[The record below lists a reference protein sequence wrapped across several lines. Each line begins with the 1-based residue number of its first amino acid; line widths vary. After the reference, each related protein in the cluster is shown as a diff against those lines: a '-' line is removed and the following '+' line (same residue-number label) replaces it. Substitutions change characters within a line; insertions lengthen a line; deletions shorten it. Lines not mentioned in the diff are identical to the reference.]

1 MSIDFPF
8 LSKLKLSLKKIVW
21 IFLLLIQKQRM
32 LSFVGS
38 LILPWAGRQW
48 WRHPAPA
55 GETGVSRGLHQFP
68 SCLAPHTG
76 LNNADTETV
85 CEHVYV
91 ALEKTNA
98 IKAGFGHGGTVPM
111 DAQIRVIAVF
121 LPIREKLKGED
132 KTFLKNMSL

>member
-1 MSIDFPF
+1 M
-8 LSKLKLSLKKIVW
+8 
-21 IFLLLIQKQRM
+21 
-32 LSFVGS
+32 
-38 LILPWAGRQW
+38 
-48 WRHPAPA
+48 
-55 GETGVSRGLHQFP
+55 
-68 SCLAPHTG
+68 
-76 LNNADTETV
+76 